1 MAGWGTRPEGG
12 AEEAVRQLDEER
24 AAGRISAL
32 EYESR
37 KKALLGGG
45 GFKPT
50 APAAPAPAASAPPV
64 GGAPGPEPV
73 APRMPAGW
81 ATSPKGPKTWSAGA
95 RTDDPTKRMVHAPL
109 GTGVG
114 NGRSFLFLFGLK
126 KHSPQDQEFLARE
139 TENIADDVETLR
151 QNGFTVVVDT
161 EATRQDFLDTVYGK
175 GEGVE
180 NLAPAGFYWS
190 GHGNED
196 GSLQASDGGQVA
208 PADCDPEKVSPA
220 LRLVVLG
227 SCYVG
232 SKARTWRQRLGNRP
246 LVVGWGRPV
255 TIDRAVEFLQSH
267 DETDTDFDDLVK
279 RYVLD
284 DGPLPAD
291 VAPTGTLAE
300 PASARG
306 RRGDILSRAREAAER
321 LGATTSEEPTH
332 VALSVPLGEGRR
344 HTVRLFIVDSSAPF
358 SEGEPL
364 VAAEAEIGE
373 VSPVVDLGD
382 LLAAAAEPGY
392 ARVALVRGT
401 TEIPRLVAQ
410 GFLPSARARA
420 ADVLALAF
428 QVVSTADRLEL
439 AIFGGDF
446 AR

>member
-1 MAGWGTRPEGG
+1 
-12 AEEAVRQLDEER
+12 
-24 AAGRISAL
+24 
-32 EYESR
+32 
-37 KKALLGGG
+37 
-45 GFKPT
+45 
-50 APAAPAPAASAPPV
+50 
-64 GGAPGPEPV
+64 
-73 APRMPAGW
+73 MPAGW

-95 RTDDPTKRMVHAPL
+95 RTDDPTKRVIHAPL
-109 GTGVG
+109 SPGIGD
-114 NGRSFLFLFGLK
+114 GRSFLFLFGLK
-126 KHSPQDQEFLARE
+126 KHSPQDRDFLARE

-151 QNGFTVVVDT
+151 RNGFTVVVDT

-208 PADCDPEKVSPA
+208 PADCDPEKVSA
-220 LRLVVLG
+220 GLRLVVLG

-267 DETDTDFDDLVK
+267 DETDTDFDDLVR
-279 RYVLD
+279 RYVLSD
-284 DGPLPAD
+284 APLPAD
-291 VAPTGTLAE
+291 VAPAGTLADA
-300 PASARG
+300 ASARG
-306 RRGDILSRAREAAER
+306 RTSELLPRAREAAAR
-321 LGATTSEEPTH
+321 LGATVTETPAY

-344 HTVRLFIVDSSAPF
+344 HTVRLFVVDSSAAF

-364 VAAEAEIGE
+364 IAAEAEIGE
-373 VSPVVDLGD
+373 ISPVVDVAA
-382 LLAAAAEPGY
+382 LLAAAAEPGFV
-392 ARVALVRGT
+392 RIALVKGP

-410 GFLPSARARA
+410 GFLPSARARVG
-420 ADVLALAF
+420 DVLALSF

-439 AIFGGDF
+439 SIFGGDF